1 MDKRAFR
8 IQTLKLRRRVAVLLC
23 EQLNLLLKD
32 TVAKQSTKASTHVK
46 FIKGSDEV
54 LVKLYDESYTLSH
67 TLDDI
72 TITHSYRYANTDD
85 IYVVIADISIN
96 IFNFYRSVTDNDSLT
111 VLHLQSNNLIKD
123 LKDDNTNR

>member
-32 TVAKQSTKASTHVK
+32 TVAKQSTKVSTHVK

-72 TITHSYRYANTDD
+72 TITHSYRYASTDD
-85 IYVVIADISIN
+85 IYVVIATLSIN
-96 IFNFYRSVTDNDSLT
+96 ICNFYDVVADNSELSDLRQQLT
-111 VLHLQSNNLIKD
+111 KLIKD
-123 LKDDNTNR
+123 LKDDY

>member
-8 IQTLKLRRRVAVLLC
+8 IPTLKLRRRVAVLLC

-32 TVAKQSTKASTHVK
+32 TVAKQSTKVSTHVK

-54 LVKLYDESYTLSH
+54 LVRLYDESYTLSH

-72 TITHSYRYANTDD
+72 TITHSYRYASTDD
-85 IYVVIADISIN
+85 IYVVIATLSIN
-96 IFNFYRSVTDNDSLT
+96 ICNFYDVVTGNSELSDLRQQLT
-111 VLHLQSNNLIKD
+111 KLIKD
-123 LKDDNTNR
+123 LKDDY